1 MADPVTLVTGASS
14 GIGEALARRLAKE
27 RHDLVLTARRA
38 DRLEA
43 LAHELEA
50 AHGIKAQAVPAD
62 LSRPGAPT
70 ELVQQIEARGL
81 AVQWL
86 VNNAGIGTGGRF
98 DQLPVEGE
106 VEEIRLNVSAPVELT
121 GRLLP
126 GMMARGRGVVMNLA
140 STAGFGPMP
149 FSATYGATK
158 AFLLSF
164 SEALAVEVAGTGV
177 HIVCVCPGFT
187 RTEFQQKANI
197 DTSALPDF
205 AWMSAE
211 AVADQAVR
219 AANRSGVL
227 VNGTMNSVTTVF
239 MRLAPRSLVARMVA
253 ATMRGR
259 A

>member
-1 MADPVTLVTGASS
+1 MADLVTLVTGASS
-14 GIGEALARRLAKE
+14 GIGEALARRLARE

-50 AHGIKAQAVPAD
+50 AHGIKTHVVTAD

-81 AVQWL
+81 AVHWL
-86 VNNAGIGTGGRF
+86 VNNAGFGTGGRF
-98 DQLPVEGE
+98 DELPVEGE
-106 VEEIRLNVSAPVELT
+106 VQEIRLNVTAPVELT

-126 GMMARGRGVVMNLA
+126 GMMARGRGVVMNLS

-164 SEALAVEVAGTGV
+164 SEALAVEVAGSGV

-211 AVADQAVR
+211 TVADQAVR

-227 VNGTMNSVTTVF
+227 VNGTMNSLTTVF

-253 ATMRGR
+253 ATMRGG

>member
-1 MADPVTLVTGASS
+1 
-14 GIGEALARRLAKE
+14 
-27 RHDLVLTARRA
+27 
-38 DRLEA
+38 
-43 LAHELEA
+43 
-50 AHGIKAQAVPAD
+50 
-62 LSRPGAPT
+62 
-70 ELVQQIEARGL
+70 
-81 AVQWL
+81 
-86 VNNAGIGTGGRF
+86 
-98 DQLPVEGE
+98 
-106 VEEIRLNVSAPVELT
+106 
-121 GRLLP
+121 
-126 GMMARGRGVVMNLA
+126 MMARGRGVVMNLA

>member
-1 MADPVTLVTGASS
+1 MGETVTLVTGASS
-14 GIGEALARRLAKE
+14 GIGEALARRLAQE

-38 DRLEA
+38 DRLETVA
-43 LAHELEA
+43 TELEA
-50 AHGIKAQAVPAD
+50 AHGIRTHVIPAD

-70 ELVQQIEARGL
+70 ELVQQIEERGL
-81 AVQWL
+81 TVHGL
-86 VNNAGIGTGGRF
+86 VNNAGVGTGGRF

-121 GRLLP
+121 GRILP

-164 SEALAVEVAGTGV
+164 SEALAVEVAGSGV

-187 RTEFQQKANI
+187 RTEFQRKANI

-211 AVADQAVR
+211 TVADQAVR

-227 VNGTMNSVTTVF
+227 VNGIMNSLTTVF

-259 A
+259 V

>member
-1 MADPVTLVTGASS
+1 M
-14 GIGEALARRLAKE
+14 
-27 RHDLVLTARRA
+27 
-38 DRLEA
+38 
-43 LAHELEA
+43 
-50 AHGIKAQAVPAD
+50 
-62 LSRPGAPT
+62 
-70 ELVQQIEARGL
+70 QQIEARGL
-81 AVQWL
+81 AVHWL
-86 VNNAGIGTGGRF
+86 VNNAGFGTGGRF
-98 DQLPVEGE
+98 DELPVEGE
-106 VEEIRLNVSAPVELT
+106 VQEIRLNVTAPVELT

-126 GMMARGRGVVMNLA
+126 GMMARGGGVVMNLS

-211 AVADQAVR
+211 TVADQAVR

-227 VNGTMNSVTTVF
+227 VNGTMNSMTTVF

-253 ATMRGR
+253 ATMRGG